1 MPAASGFQIAFLVF
15 AFEFFSML
23 ATRTLSP
30 LIGWPTDRFELLGQ
44 LITFS
49 MAALILFGH
58 PGLRRYCLAELR
70 VPVPA
75 GSSTELAAVSVIK
88 LAIPFA
94 VIGSVVI
101 QAFATGNVD
110 QLQSRSPAMDPAVAW
125 EIALSP
131 LGLLRMI
138 LLSWLVGPVIEEIVF
153 RGLLYRAFER
163 RWGWFASMAMTSLLF
178 GLGHPTHMVATALG
192 SVVQVCV
199 LRRTGS
205 LRACIL
211 VHAIF
216 NVLISWPLFGQVLFA
231 SAEGSPASLSTWKLS
246 LACLAFASVAIPVYV
261 WMSRGDRSAAVEPEP
276 RAS

>member
-1 MPAASGFQIAFLVF
+1 MAAASGFQIAFLVF
-15 AFEFFSML
+15 AVDFFAML
-23 ATRTLSP
+23 ATRALSP
-30 LIGWPTDRFELLGQ
+30 LLGWPADRFELLGQ

-75 GSSTELAAVSVIK
+75 GSSMELFAASATN

-94 VIGSVVI
+94 VVGAVVI
-101 QAFATGNVD
+101 QAFAFGYVD
-110 QLQSRSPAMDPAVAW
+110 QLRSLIPAMDPATLR
-125 EIALSP
+125 EMALSP

-138 LLSWLVGPVIEEIVF
+138 LLSWLVGPVIEELVF

-163 RWGWFASMAMTSLLF
+163 RWGWFAAMAMTSLLF
-178 GLGHPTHMVATALG
+178 GLSHPTKIVATALS
-192 SVVQVCV
+192 SVVLVCV

-211 VHAIF
+211 VHASF
-216 NVLISWPLFGQVLFA
+216 NVLISWPLLGQVLFA

-261 WMSRGDRSAAVEPEP
+261 WMSRGDRSAAVGPEP
-276 RAS
+276 KAS